1 MLTSKKSR
9 FEKKACINFCD
20 SMGKEFLELA
30 KMAEK
35 KRRLRVVVKRCS
47 LEEKS
52 RLKRPKIS
60 VRIRDL
66 CSRHQKAK
74 TVPQQ

>member
-9 FEKKACINFCD
+9 FEKEACINFCD

-35 KRRLRVVVKRCS
+35 K
-47 LEEKS
+47 E
-52 RLKRPKIS
+52 
-60 VRIRDL
+60 D
-66 CSRHQKAK
+66 
-74 TVPQQ
+74 